1 MKNYAKEWAEKY
13 LNSEEGKKETER
25 LNKEALDYMIFGYPT
40 KYLNEELLD
49 DMNSLLKI
57 EELSVE
63 EIIVR
68 FGDLLPY
75 KDIENLY
82 KLRDENSKK

>member
-1 MKNYAKEWAEKY
+1 MKNYAKEWADKY
-13 LNSEEGKKETER
+13 LNSEEGKKETKR
-25 LNKEALDYMIFGYPT
+25 LNKQALDYMIFGYPT

-49 DMNSLLKI
+49 DMNSFLRI

-68 FGDLLPY
+68 FGDLLTD
-75 KDIENLY
+75 KDIENL
-82 KLRDENSKK
+82 KRLRDETRR